1 MGFPIQVASVEA
13 VVRPW
18 AAVLE
23 VVPVETSYFCIK
35 VDIVSKNTIFRV
47 IEWRTKSYTS
57 EEHNFEDRVSNVTLN
72 EVEMSGFFTYFLRS
86 G

>member
-1 MGFPIQVASVEA
+1 

-35 VDIVSKNTIFRV
+35 VDIVSKTRF
-47 IEWRTKSYTS
+47 S
-57 EEHNFEDRVSNVTLN
+57 E
-72 EVEMSGFFTYFLRS
+72 
-86 G
+86 